1 MLCLLCANN
10 LDCFIRDQVELYAR
24 SLNTEVAVV
33 QCEAFESAVS
43 QIVEDIPDEELA
55 ELIGEAL
62 R

>member
-1 MLCLLCANN
+1 
-10 LDCFIRDQVELYAR
+10 VELYAR

-43 QIVEDIPDEELA
+43 QIVEDIPDDELA

-62 R
+62 K

>member
-24 SLNTEVAVV
+24 SLHTEVVVV

-43 QIVEDIPDEELA
+43 QIVEDIPDDELA
-55 ELIGEAL
+55 ELVGEAL
-62 R
+62 K